1 MGLSWIISSNNQIK
15 YETEKHYPYW
25 LNKGPCYDRAIFY
38 KLHGTVFE
46 NFIRNSRTDRYN
58 IMCSVTAHDK
68 Q

>member
-1 MGLSWIISSNNQIK
+1 MGLSLIISSNNQIK
-15 YETEKHYPYW
+15 YETETNNPDW
-25 LNKGPCYDRAIFY
+25 LNKGPCYNTAICY